1 MALLAVPTDLHYNF
15 INAMKISI
23 KGYIYHK
30 EAETFLDCFDRYGF
44 NKNTN
49 KFAISDGVSKSFFP
63 DIWAELLVESF
74 VTRHGRIDMF
84 DFNSYKEIQV
94 KWEKRVEEI
103 VNKPT
108 QKYYVRN
115 FFMQGRSAAATFIGL
130 HFFNSYQKVEWEA
143 MALGDSYLFFV
154 PEYIK
159 NINSNLNEVIH
170 LSSKKDFEFNNFPDY
185 FDSRNEISKGKINF
199 KRNDLRPGTFYLMTD
214 ALAEWFVKQK
224 QEAIYEIL
232 GWRTQNDFEK
242 SINRL
247 RKYDMQNDDSS
258 ILIITVESDNSM
270 HINYSDIL
278 VTDLSKLK
286 IKENEKSVYTNPS
299 LNNKG
304 TQTDI
309 TSIEPN
315 KDIAKDK
322 NYFSEDFSELD
333 RDVIKSVLIELE
345 KRKDKLSTWEL
356 AKLYFFFSK
365 ISKDYAQNK
374 KKQVDWLKEEL
385 NEIQNKY
392 MRNNENKNV
401 KRKNND
407 SDTDLNSITD
417 KF

>member
-1 MALLAVPTDLHYNF
+1 
-15 INAMKISI
+15 MKISI

-74 VTRHGRIDMF
+74 VTRKGKIDMF
-84 DFNSYKEIQV
+84 DFDSYNEIQL
-94 KWEKRVEEI
+94 KWEKKVEEI

-130 HFFNSYQKVEWEA
+130 HFFNSHQKIEWEA
-143 MALGDSYLFFV
+143 IALGDSYLFFV
-154 PEYIK
+154 PAYIK
-159 NINSNLNEVIH
+159 NINLNLKEVTH
-170 LSSKKDFEFNNFPDY
+170 LSSKTNFEFNNFPDY
-185 FDSRNEISKGKINF
+185 FDSRNEMSKGKINY
-199 KRNDLRPGTFYLMTD
+199 KRHELRPGTFYLMTD

-224 QEAIYEIL
+224 QEAINEIL
-232 GWRTQNDFEK
+232 EWQTQGDFEK

-247 RKYDMQNDDSS
+247 RKYNIQNDDSS
-258 ILIITVESDNSM
+258 ILIIKVEPDNSAQ
-270 HINYSDIL
+270 INYSDIAI
-278 VTDLSKLK
+278 TDLDKLI
-286 IKENEKSVYTNPS
+286 IKENKNLLESGFS
-299 LNNKG
+299 LNNQKKI
-304 TQTDI
+304 TD
-309 TSIEPN
+309 TNYGNSD
-315 KDIAKDK
+315 KDSAEDRGYISK
-322 NYFSEDFSELD
+322 DFSEED
-333 RDVIKSVLIELE
+333 RKIIKNLLIELE
-345 KRKDKLSTWEL
+345 KRKDKLSIWEL

-365 ISKDYAQNK
+365 ISKDYSQRKDK
-374 KKQVDWLKEEL
+374 KSDWLKEEL
-385 NEIQNKY
+385 DEIQDKY
-392 MRNNENKNV
+392 MRNDANKNS